1 MGSLDSP
8 GADEMKLPI
17 DLPSGW
23 RKTVG
28 IAVIAIVAVVIV
40 EGTGI
45 AGPAVQF
52 VSAATNKVKGFF
64 SGLFSKS
71 TQ

>member
-1 MGSLDSP
+1 
-8 GADEMKLPI
+8 MKLPI

-28 IAVIAIVAVVIV
+28 IAVVAIVAVVIV

-52 VSAATNKVKGFF
+52 IAMATNKVK
-64 SGLFSKS
+64 SLFSKAPTPS
-71 TQ
+71 Q

>member
-1 MGSLDSP
+1 
-8 GADEMKLPI
+8 MKLPI

>member
-1 MGSLDSP
+1 
-8 GADEMKLPI
+8 MKLPI

-28 IAVIAIVAVVIV
+28 IAVVAIVAVVIV

-45 AGPAVQF
+45 GGPAVAF
-52 VSAATNKVKGFF
+52 VSMTTSKVKNFF
-64 SGLFSKS
+64 SGLFSK

>member
-1 MGSLDSP
+1 
-8 GADEMKLPI
+8 MKLPI

-28 IAVIAIVAVVIV
+28 IAVVAIVAVVIV

-45 AGPAVQF
+45 GDPAVQF
-52 VSAATNKVKGFF
+52 VSAATGKVKNFF
-64 SGLFSKS
+64 SGLFSK